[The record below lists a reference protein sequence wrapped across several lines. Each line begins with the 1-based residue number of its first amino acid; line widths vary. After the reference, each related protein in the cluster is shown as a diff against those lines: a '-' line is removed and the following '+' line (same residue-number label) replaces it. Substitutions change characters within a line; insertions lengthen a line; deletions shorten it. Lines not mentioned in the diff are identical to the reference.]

1 MKTFLFPRWCR
12 VLGYFIFI
20 LSLFTFNKEFKFL
33 NTAPLNASNQYTT
46 TDIGGLFNNNNL
58 TDEISYSLL
67 LLGLFMIG
75 FSKLKRED
83 EYSTSI
89 RLRALNLTV
98 YLTYFLFIISTFVI
112 YGLEYLLSIFL
123 GLFVIPAL
131 YIVIFNYLFYIHPL
145 ITRKNN
151 G

>member
-33 NTAPLNASNQYTT
+33 NTAPLNASSQYTT

-131 YIVIFNYLFYIHPL
+131 YIVIFNYQFYIHPL
-145 ITRKNN
+145 ITRKK
-151 G
+151 